1 LEVTTEKLS
10 FTIRRPSMFITA
22 HDGTDERY
30 GMLPQRYKKS
40 SSREHTTS
48 FVDAWQLLVYST
60 ESPQIMQTHGLD
72 VLLGI
77 ARARLRPDERWLDEM
92 LAAAGKRNINSLLG
106 AYTGA
111 SRKAAGRALSLTATE
126 HAAIE
131 ALSPGLSCERWT
143 LDDVVRATLLL
154 EAARVEGNEV
164 ADDHAWIGIASACY
178 ENGDAREQQSWLK
191 AISLLPL
198 AERFVAFGIDAC
210 RSHIQ
215 PTFEAISCDNPYPS
229 AHFPVLN
236 FNQLVLKA
244 LFIGVPLARIVG
256 LRRRLNPDL
265 SRMARDYAAERRAAG
280 RSVPAD
286 LSLALHDARIEEPVS

>member
-1 LEVTTEKLS
+1 
-10 FTIRRPSMFITA
+10 
-22 HDGTDERY
+22 
-30 GMLPQRYKKS
+30 
-40 SSREHTTS
+40 
-48 FVDAWQLLVYST
+48 
-60 ESPQIMQTHGLD
+60 MQTHGLD
-72 VLLGI
+72 VLLGV
-77 ARARLRPDERWLDEM
+77 ARARLASGERWLDDSLAVAAQRDVNRL
-92 LAAAGKRNINSLLG
+92 LAA
-106 AYTGA
+106 YTSA
-111 SRKAAGRALSLTATE
+111 SRKAAGRGLTLTAVE
-126 HAAIE
+126 HASIDE
-131 ALSPGLSCERWT
+131 LSPGLSCERWA
-143 LDDVVRATLLL
+143 LEDLVRAAILLD
-154 EAARVEGNEV
+154 AARVELD
-164 ADDHAWIGIASACY
+164 AQAWMVTAAACY
-178 ENGDAREQQSWLK
+178 ENGDAREQQSWLR

-215 PTFEAISCDNPYPS
+215 PTFEAIACDNPYPS
-229 AHFPVLN
+229 VHFPDLN

>member
-1 LEVTTEKLS
+1 
-10 FTIRRPSMFITA
+10 
-22 HDGTDERY
+22 
-30 GMLPQRYKKS
+30 
-40 SSREHTTS
+40 
-48 FVDAWQLLVYST
+48 
-60 ESPQIMQTHGLD
+60 MQTYGLD

-77 ARARLRPDERWLDEM
+77 ARARLRSDERWLDDA
-92 LAAAGKRNINSLLG
+92 LTAAGQRNVNSLLG

-111 SRKAAGRALSLTATE
+111 SRKAAGRALTLTAVE
-126 HAAIE
+126 YAGIE

-143 LDDVVRATLLL
+143 LEDLIRATLLL
-154 EAARVEGNEV
+154 EAARVEGSEGSNV
-164 ADDHAWIGIASACY
+164 ADDQAWIGIVSACY

-215 PTFEAISCDNPYPS
+215 PTFEAIACDNPYPS
-229 AHFPVLN
+229 VQFPDLN

>member
-1 LEVTTEKLS
+1 
-10 FTIRRPSMFITA
+10 
-22 HDGTDERY
+22 
-30 GMLPQRYKKS
+30 
-40 SSREHTTS
+40 
-48 FVDAWQLLVYST
+48 
-60 ESPQIMQTHGLD
+60 MQTHGLD
-72 VLLGI
+72 VLLGV
-77 ARARLRPDERWLDEM
+77 ARARLRPDERWLDEA
-92 LAAAGKRNINSLLG
+92 LAKAGERNINSLLG

-111 SRKAAGRALSLTATE
+111 SRKAAGRALTLTATE

-143 LDDVVRATLLL
+143 LDDLVRATLLL
-154 EAARVEGNEV
+154 EAARIET
-164 ADDHAWIGIASACY
+164 DDQAWIGTAAACY

-229 AHFPVLN
+229 VHFPVLN

-244 LFIGVPLARIVG
+244 MFIGVPLARIVG

-265 SRMARDYAAERRAAG
+265 SRMAGDYAAERRAAG

>member
-1 LEVTTEKLS
+1 
-10 FTIRRPSMFITA
+10 
-22 HDGTDERY
+22 
-30 GMLPQRYKKS
+30 
-40 SSREHTTS
+40 
-48 FVDAWQLLVYST
+48 
-60 ESPQIMQTHGLD
+60 MQTHGLE
-72 VLLGI
+72 VLLGV
-77 ARARLRPDERWLDEM
+77 ARARLRPDERWLDDA
-92 LAAAGKRNINSLLG
+92 LAAAGQRNVHSLLG
-106 AYTGA
+106 AYTGV
-111 SRKAAGRALSLTATE
+111 SRKAAGRPLTLTAVE
-126 HAAIE
+126 HAAID

-143 LDDVVRATLLL
+143 LDDLIRATLLL
-154 EAARVEGNEV
+154 EAARVDRRV
-164 ADDHAWIGIASACY
+164 ADDEDWIATASACY

-215 PTFEAISCDNPYPS
+215 PTFEAIACDNPYPS
-229 AHFPVLN
+229 VNFPDLN

-280 RSVPAD
+280 RSVPPD